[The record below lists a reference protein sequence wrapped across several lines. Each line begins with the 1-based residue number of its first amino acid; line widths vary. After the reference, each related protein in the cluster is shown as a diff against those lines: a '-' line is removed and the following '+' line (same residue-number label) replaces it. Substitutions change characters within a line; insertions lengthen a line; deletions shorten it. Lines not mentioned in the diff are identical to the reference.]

1 MSRIEYS
8 LPFDSRAF
16 RRTHMDLDAH
26 ETVAN
31 FHRLL
36 RSSTPSS
43 TPKRGAKIFLARR
56 GCWVE
61 LEGKR
66 DGFFLKTPKRKK
78 SLRIN
83 TLPLK
88 KKKKNSSLLKLLLNT
103 VRRFPTRLFVNTHAL
118 KP

>member
-1 MSRIEYS
+1 
-8 LPFDSRAF
+8 
-16 RRTHMDLDAH
+16 MDLDAH

-43 TPKRGAKIFLARR
+43 TPKRGAKIFFGPR

-66 DGFFLKTPKRKK
+66 DGFFLKTPSKRKK

-103 VRRFPTRLFVNTHAL
+103 RCDGFQLVCL
-118 KP
+118 